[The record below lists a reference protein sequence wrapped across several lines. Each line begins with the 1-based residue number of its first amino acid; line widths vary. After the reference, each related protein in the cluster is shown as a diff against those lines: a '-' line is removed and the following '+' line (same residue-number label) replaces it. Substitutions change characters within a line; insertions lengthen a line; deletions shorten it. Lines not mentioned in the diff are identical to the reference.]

1 MNTKYKR
8 AVLVCLLIVLLL
20 LLLYSIQ
27 HAGSRAV
34 LGPFHGYG
42 SGVELVVDPHAENTL
57 PQETA
62 DSLEEGVVIVGR
74 ESMTISAGTKEADV
88 DFYNPR
94 ENKQQYYLTFELRL
108 CNDSGA
114 GYETLYTSGLVE
126 PGRHIY
132 HITLSRELEKGE
144 YEAVVHVQPYRMN
157 AERTMTNNVDMRIR
171 LFVNETEK
179 ERVVF

>member
-1 MNTKYKR
+1 MMNRTWRRGNKMNTKYKR

-27 HAGSRAV
+27 YAGSRAV

-74 ESMTISAGTKEADV
+74 ESLTISAGTK
-88 DFYNPR
+88 
-94 ENKQQYYLTFELRL
+94 KQTWIFIIP
-108 CNDSGA
+108 GK
-114 GYETLYTSGLVE
+114 TSSS
-126 PGRHIY
+126 
-132 HITLSRELEKGE
+132 IT
-144 YEAVVHVQPYRMN
+144 
-157 AERTMTNNVDMRIR
+157 
-171 LFVNETEK
+171 
-179 ERVVF
+179 